1 MFKQLRKAKKYI
13 LDCDQC
19 DKNKVSQKPIGKMQS
34 HQDKP
39 KQRWEHVTADFLEMP
54 PTKHPF
60 LPGLWDELL
69 VVVDTFSKQIV
80 LIQIEI
86 TSVAQRRVQP
96 LKKLIERQYAA
107 ACLTAGPSVRCR

>member
-1 MFKQLRKAKKYI
+1 MAVPRHPAKQ
-13 LDCDQC
+13 
-19 DKNKVSQKPIGKMQS
+19 S
-34 HQDKP
+34 
-39 KQRWEHVTADFLEMP
+39 WEHVTADFLEMP

-86 TSVAQRRVQP
+86 TSVAQRHQEFTEETDRAAVCRRLPDRRSVGP
-96 LKKLIERQYAA
+96 L
-107 ACLTAGPSVRCR
+107 

>member
-1 MFKQLRKAKKYI
+1 MFKQFRKAKKYI
-13 LDCDQC
+13 LDCDLC
-19 DKNKVSQKPIGKMQS
+19 DKNKISYQNQLGKCKATKTS
-34 HQDKP
+34 RNNHGKL
-39 KQRWEHVTADFLEMP
+39 TAEFLEMP

-86 TSVAQRRVQP
+86 TSVAQRHQ
-96 LKKLIERQYAA
+96 EFNH
-107 ACLTAGPSVRCR
+107 